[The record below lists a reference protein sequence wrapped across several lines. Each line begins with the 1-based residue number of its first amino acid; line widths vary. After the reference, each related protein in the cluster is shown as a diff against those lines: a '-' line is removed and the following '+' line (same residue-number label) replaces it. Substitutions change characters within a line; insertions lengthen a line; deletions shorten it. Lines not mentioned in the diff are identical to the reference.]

1 MKFDIVTIFPRMVEA
16 SLEEGIV
23 GRAIQRGL
31 LDLKVHDL
39 RDHTADRHR
48 TVDDVPFGGGAG
60 MVLKPEPLF
69 RAVQAIRDHRGA
81 PGAVI
86 LTSPD
91 GALFTHWQAE
101 RLSGLDHVVVLCGRY
116 EGVDGRVRD
125 HLATEALSIGDFV
138 VSGGELP
145 ALVIVD
151 AVARLIPGVVGDE
164 SNVAADSFASGLL
177 DFPQYTRPADY
188 EGMAVPPV
196 LLSGHHEQVARWRRR
211 AALARTLE
219 RRPDLLDKAHL
230 DEEDRVLLRELREQ
244 REKGV
249 V

>member
-16 SLEEGIV
+16 SLGEGIV

-39 RDHTADRHR
+39 RDYTADRHR

-60 MVLKPEPLF
+60 MVMKPEPLF
-69 RAVQAIRDHRGA
+69 QAVRTIRERRGA

-91 GALFTHWQAE
+91 GRLFTHREAE
-101 RLSGLDHVVVLCGRY
+101 RLSQLDHVVVLCGRY

-145 ALVIVD
+145 ALIIVD
-151 AVARLIPGVVGDE
+151 AVARLVPGVVGDE
-164 SNVAADSFASGLL
+164 SNVAADSFASGLIYGFL
-177 DFPQYTRPADY
+177 TGRGAAW
-188 EGMAVPPV
+188 AVEC
-196 LLSGHHEQVARWRRR
+196 GAAHG
-211 AALARTLE
+211 ALAMTTPGDTTMATLAEVEKVMAGAAVRVE
-219 RRPDLLDKAHL
+219 R
-230 DEEDRVLLRELREQ
+230 
-244 REKGV
+244 
-249 V
+249 

>member
-1 MKFDIVTIFPRMVEA
+1 VKFDIVTIFPRMVEA

-60 MVLKPEPLF
+60 MVMKPEPLF
-69 RAVQAIRDHRGA
+69 RAVQAIRDRRGA

-177 DFPQYTRPADY
+177 DFPQYTRPAEF
-188 EGMAVPPV
+188 EGLGVPPV
-196 LLSGHHEQVARWRRR
+196 LLSGHHAEIRRWRRR
-211 AALARTLE
+211 EALRRTLDQRPGLLE
-219 RRPDLLDKAHL
+219 RAELSS
-230 DEEDRVLLRELREQ
+230 EDRAMVEEIR
-244 REKGV
+244 KSKK
-249 V
+249 

>member
-60 MVLKPEPLF
+60 MVMKPEPLF

-91 GALFTHWQAE
+91 GALFTHRQAE
-101 RLSGLDHVVVLCGRY
+101 RLAGLDHVVVLCGRY

-177 DFPQYTRPADY
+177 DFPQYTRPAEF
-188 EGMAVPPV
+188 EGLGVPPV
-196 LLSGHHEQVARWRRR
+196 LLSGHHAEIRRWRRR
-211 AALARTLE
+211 EALRRTLE
-219 RRPDLLDKAHL
+219 QRPELLEHAEL
-230 DEEDRVLLRELREQ
+230 SSEDREIVEEIRKVRS
-244 REKGV
+244 
-249 V
+249 